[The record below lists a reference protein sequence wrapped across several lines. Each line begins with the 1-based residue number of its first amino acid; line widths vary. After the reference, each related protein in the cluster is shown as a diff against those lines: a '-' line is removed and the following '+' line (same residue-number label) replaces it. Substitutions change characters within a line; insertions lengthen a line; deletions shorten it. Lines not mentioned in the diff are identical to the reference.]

1 MSLVSS
7 SKTSSLTT
15 SKKVVNLPYDIIN
28 AIFEILSQITDGES
42 GYYLEVT
49 NRGRIRLLLHPTF
62 TGIRELN
69 IFKRSVVGRCVQLSI
84 LQWTPPGSQQM
95 EPEIAEAVEQPYRIA
110 NQATI
115 EENRRNGFV
124 SDNRCYT
131 FLEPYTGKKMV
142 AYVESRVSLE
152 SGNVT
157 FQQGCVYYE
166 NGDSHVITGFGSE
179 ADGAATI
186 VVNPFNMIWDVEGED
201 EYWADN
207 MVAAE
212 ALLELG
218 EDLEEEIALN
228 ALPPLQMYM

>member
-1 MSLVSS
+1 M
-7 SKTSSLTT
+7 TMTT
-15 SKKVVNLPYDIIN
+15 KRNRVNLPYDIIN
-28 AIFEILSQITDGES
+28 SIFEILSQITDNGES

-49 NRGRIRLLLHPTF
+49 NRGRIRLVVRPTF

-69 IFKRSVVGRCVQLSI
+69 IFKQTVVGRCVQLSI
-84 LQWTPPGSQQM
+84 YQWTPPGYQQD
-95 EPEIAEAVEQPYRIA
+95 PEIAEAIEQPYRIS

-115 EENRRNGFV
+115 DENYRNGFV
-124 SDNRCYT
+124 GDNRCYT
-131 FLEPYTGKKMV
+131 FLEPHTGKKMV
-142 AYVESRVSLE
+142 AYVESRINLA
-152 SGNVT
+152 SGNVA

-186 VVNPFNMIWDVEGED
+186 VVNPFNMVWDDEGD
-201 EYWADN
+201 EHWADN
-207 MVAAE
+207 MEAAE

-218 EDLEEEIALN
+218 NGIEDEDDEDDFD

>member
-1 MSLVSS
+1 
-7 SKTSSLTT
+7 
-15 SKKVVNLPYDIIN
+15 
-28 AIFEILSQITDGES
+28 
-42 GYYLEVT
+42 
-49 NRGRIRLLLHPTF
+49 
-62 TGIRELN
+62 
-69 IFKRSVVGRCVQLSI
+69 
-84 LQWTPPGSQQM
+84 
-95 EPEIAEAVEQPYRIA
+95 
-110 NQATI
+110 
-115 EENRRNGFV
+115 
-124 SDNRCYT
+124 
-131 FLEPYTGKKMV
+131 
-142 AYVESRVSLE
+142 VSLE

-166 NGDSHVITGFGSE
+166 NGDSHVLTGFGSE

-218 EDLEEEIALN
+218 DDLEEEIALN